1 MFLASGCS
9 GGENPIEIASSCLPS
24 IPEVVLETLPSK
36 PPKMNV
42 FLDTSVSSTNFGKT
56 NLDTAYRDVLGFL
69 REEADSSAEVQLYG
83 FAKNVA
89 PLTVAQLN
97 AAARG
102 QSAICQRCGFSETR
116 LDGLLKQISE
126 SDNAP
131 LSVVVTDLW
140 LDNNDL
146 LDSRSLSLS
155 RPLRDIMSSGKAIG
169 IIGIRAPYSSEV
181 YDVPVSG
188 STQTIRS
195 GIVSERPF
203 FILLIG
209 KPSEVLGF
217 KDMLY
222 RDVLASDSG
231 RENYVSVFS
240 PVPITGS
247 SENDS
252 GANTLAVLKPYGDR
266 TPFSNG
272 SFYVSDLEEIPVV
285 SLNFRQV
292 AKLSLEKD
300 QDASSLQPQ
309 GLLVPVDGR
318 LVSSIDL
325 SSNTWELEGPW
336 SDACDSDSDLVSWV
350 KISDFP
356 KTILAEKAGSNR
368 LIYSGAE
375 DDWLDLPRGATYYM
389 EWSASSVG
397 AVVHGDQNWASNWS
411 FAPEAGSELIS
422 SPPDFFPVLNL
433 IAFHELLSRAQAESL
448 HSPVVSRG
456 GIIITTE

>member
-1 MFLASGCS
+1 MISGCS
-9 GGENPIEIASSCLPS
+9 GGGNPIEILSSCLPS
-24 IPEVVLETLPSK
+24 IPEAVVETLPSK
-36 PPKMNV
+36 PSKVDV

-69 REEADSSAEVQLYG
+69 REEADSSAEVKLYG

-89 PLTVAQLN
+89 PLTTAQLN

-116 LDGLLKQISE
+116 LDSLLKQISVN
-126 SDNAP
+126 DNAP
-131 LSVVVTDLW
+131 LSIVVTDLW

-155 RPLRDIMSSGKAIG
+155 RPLRDIMSSGKAVG

-181 YDVPVSG
+181 YDVPVAG
-188 STQTIRS
+188 STKTIRS

-247 SENDS
+247 SEDAS
-252 GANTLAVLKPYGDR
+252 GANKLAVMKPHGDQ
-266 TPFSNG
+266 TPFSYG
-272 SFYVSDLEEIPVV
+272 SFYVSDREEISVV
-285 SLNFRQV
+285 NLNLRQV
-292 AKLSLEKD
+292 ANLSLEQD
-300 QDASSLQPQ
+300 QDTSSSQPQ
-309 GLLVPVDGR
+309 GLLVPMDGR
-318 LVSSIDL
+318 SVSSIDL

-336 SDACDSDSDLVSWV
+336 SDACDSDADLVSWV
-350 KISDFP
+350 KINDFP
-356 KTILAEKAGSNR
+356 KTILTEKAGANR
-368 LIYSGAE
+368 LIYSGSE

-397 AVVHGDQNWASNWS
+397 AVIHGDQSWTSNWS
-411 FAPEAGSELIS
+411 FTPEVGSELIAN
-422 SPPDFFPVLNL
+422 PPDFFPVLNL
-433 IAFHELLSRAQAESL
+433 VAFNELLSRAQAESL